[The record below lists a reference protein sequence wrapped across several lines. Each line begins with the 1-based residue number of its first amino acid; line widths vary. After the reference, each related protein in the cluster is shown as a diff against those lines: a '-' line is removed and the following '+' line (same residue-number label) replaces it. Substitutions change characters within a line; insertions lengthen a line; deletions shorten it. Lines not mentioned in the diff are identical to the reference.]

1 MRSEIFRSSFC
12 FCINA
17 KMERY
22 FRQTILNGFG
32 EEGQRKLADSSVLVV
47 GVGGLGSA
55 VCTYLTAAGI
65 GRLRMVDSDEI
76 SLHNLQRQVL
86 YRENQIGKSKVLE
99 AAKQLQLLN
108 STVKIEAFNDY
119 FCKKNAID
127 LVEDV
132 DIVVDA
138 TDNFKSRYLI
148 NDVCVGLDKPF
159 VYGAISEFIGQVA
172 VFNYQ
177 KGATYRCLFP
187 DEQAIIRSQK
197 PSVGVL
203 GVLPAVIGS
212 LQANEVIKLIT
223 HCGQVLA
230 DKLFCINLQDN
241 QTYTV
246 SISPTAQSRERAEQN
261 FVGFPS

>member
-1 MRSEIFRSSFC
+1 MKRVFSSFC
-12 FCINA
+12 FYVNA

-22 FRQTILNGFG
+22 ARQIMLNDFG

-47 GVGGLGSA
+47 GVGGLGSV

-65 GRLRMVDSDEI
+65 GKLRMIDSDI
-76 SLHNLQRQVL
+76 VSLHNLQRQVL
-86 YRENQIGKSKVLE
+86 YRENQVNKSKVLE
-99 AAKQLQLLN
+99 AEKQLHLLN
-108 STVKIEAFNDY
+108 STVKIEAINDY
-119 FCKKNAID
+119 FCEKNAVD
-127 LVEDV
+127 LIKDV

-148 NDVCVGLDKPF
+148 NDVCVGLNKPF
-159 VYGAISEFIGQVA
+159 VYGAISEFTGQLA

-187 DEQAIIRSQK
+187 DEQEVMRFQK

-203 GVLPAVIGS
+203 GVLPAAIGS
-212 LQANEVIKLIT
+212 LQANEAIKLIT

-230 DKLFCINLQDN
+230 DKFFYINLQDN
-241 QTYTV
+241 QTYTL
-246 SISPTAQSRERAEQN
+246 SISPSKQNRAIAEQN
-261 FVGFPS
+261 FMKFWHG